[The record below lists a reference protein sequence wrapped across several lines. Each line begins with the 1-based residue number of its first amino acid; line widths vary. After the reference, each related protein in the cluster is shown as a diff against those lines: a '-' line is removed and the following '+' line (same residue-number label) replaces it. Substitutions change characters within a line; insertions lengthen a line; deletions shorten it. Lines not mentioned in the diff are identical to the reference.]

1 MDFSKNRITHK
12 IVVPSYALSNFLRR
26 AVFDE
31 EAFSLFMEN
40 SAAVLS
46 KNGIKLDPSISE
58 DALMRLRFLVTRA
71 RDFVLKE
78 KINAAK
84 FEELFGIIAINQN
97 LQDIKLKTATISE
110 AETSVDVYY
119 SETQSESHRGASTE
133 FKNQDSITESRSDH
147 WSTTKWNG
155 REILH
160 PEDRFIRTPL
170 LDSLTLGMLIAKI
183 DGRLKDYG
191 A

>member
-1 MDFSKNRITHK
+1 MEFSKNRITHK

>member
-97 LQDIKLKTATISE
+97 LQDMKLKTATISE